1 MFAEIPEWLLRSY
14 VGRAAA
20 SDANRTSDPA
30 LPASQSISEPDS
42 LDGATLDPAGRKP
55 VMTTTPICVLIG

>member
-1 MFAEIPEWLLRSY
+1 MRSY

-20 SDANRTSDPA
+20 SDANRTSDAA

-42 LDGATLDPAGRKP
+42 LDGATLDSAGRKP
-55 VMTTTPICVLIG
+55 VVTTTPICVLIG